1 MTLNS
6 KDRRIIA
13 VCASWEDEENLNLM
27 LNQLIHATEGKGFL
41 PLCFTFDRS
50 SIESRGETSIREFIS
65 AFDVPN
71 LAGLLLFGEM
81 IRSDDI
87 NGQLIRFAHKRN
99 LPVFMLE
106 RQYEGCVNM
115 SFAYGD
121 GFEQVIRHIVEDH
134 GCREVVMVAGIRG
147 NPFSEER
154 IDRCRRVLEAHGGS
168 LPPERVIYGDFWD
181 EPTTRALDA
190 YFAAGNPMP
199 EAFVCANDA
208 MAITVSIYLSER
220 NIRVPTQ
227 VRVAGFDGIR
237 QGVYHEPT
245 ITTMRPDFQGMFD
258 RMLERISTWRPG
270 ETGKT
275 EVWSIPFE
283 LIRRGSCGC
292 ERANPV
298 ETTRKIGQLRLL
310 NLTYTRDIRA
320 LGNSIRRT
328 LSMNSLE
335 ELTACLSPIFSFWS
349 DPYYCAAV
357 LDEQNPGLAHPVLHD
372 VHSRFTAEDA
382 FRWQGRLVPD
392 IDALCADPSVRIVL
406 AQLLQSEEKNMG
418 YLVAGMEDWSLREQQ
433 RFEELALFLSAAF
446 NAVIT
451 NRRLEEA
458 NNAILQMAEHDYLT
472 GLYNRRGFLRALE
485 RCMQRPEAQD
495 MTLTLF
501 AMDMDRLKAIN
512 DSYGHHE
519 GDIAIQ
525 CLAQAIRAET
535 EGKGICARYG
545 GDEFAFAMLAE
556 ASFLPELEAIRARIE
571 AAARAETAS
580 KEYRISASLGGCAC
594 RVGVHPSLDQLLVE
608 ADRALYADKVRRHP
622 RQE

>member
-1 MTLNS
+1 MNGRGR
-6 KDRRIIA
+6 KVIA
-13 VCASWEDEENLNLM
+13 VCSSWEDEENLNLI
-27 LNQLIHATEGKGFL
+27 LNQLIHATEGRGYL

-50 SIESRGETSIREFIS
+50 SIEARGEASIGEFIS

-81 IRSDDI
+81 IRSDSI
-87 NGQLIRFAHKRN
+87 NGQLIRFAHARN

-106 RQYEGCVNM
+106 RQYEGCINM
-115 SFAYGD
+115 AFAYGD
-121 GFEQVIRHIVEDH
+121 GFERVVRHIVEDH
-134 GCREVVMVAGIRG
+134 GCRDLVMVAGIRG

-154 IDRCRRVLEAHGGS
+154 IDRCRRVLEAHGSS

-181 EPTTRALDA
+181 EPTIRALDA
-190 YFAAGNPMP
+190 YFASGNPMP

-220 NIRVPTQ
+220 NIQVPSQ

-245 ITTMRPDFQGMFD
+245 ITTMRPDFPGMFD
-258 RMLERISTWRPG
+258 RMLRRISAWRPG

-283 LIRRGSCGC
+283 LVRRGSCGC
-292 ERANPV
+292 EQANPV
-298 ETTRKIGQLRLL
+298 ETTRKIGKLRLL

-320 LGNSIRRT
+320 MGNSIRRT

-357 LDEQNPGLAHPVLHD
+357 LDEGDPDLAHPILHG
-372 VHSRFTAEDA
+372 VHNRFTAEEA

-392 IDALCADPSVRIVL
+392 FDALCADDSVRVVM
-406 AQLLQSEEKNMG
+406 AQLLQGEEKTMG
-418 YLVAGMEDWSLREQQ
+418 YIVAGMEEWSLREQQ
-433 RFEELALFLSAAF
+433 RFEELALFLSAAL

-485 RCMQRPEAQD
+485 RCLRLPEAQD
-495 MTLTLF
+495 KTLTLF

-512 DSYGHHE
+512 DSYGHHK

-556 ASFLPELEAIRARIE
+556 TSFLPDLEDIRARIE
-571 AAARAETAS
+571 ATAQENAHS
-580 KEYRISASLGGCAC
+580 KEYRISASLGACDC
-594 RVGVHPSLDQLLVE
+594 RVKEHPSLDQLLVQ
-608 ADRALYADKVRRHP
+608 ADRALYADKMRRHP